1 MKKSLRFLPLALAA
15 AMALIGCGS
24 TPQPEDAVAQL
35 EKSLQYEAGELSFT
49 IPAENGEWDILIYGR
64 TEAEGM
70 GMSLHYLEGEDWQ
83 PGGLYSFAPASG
95 CTELGM
101 DVSCT
106 IEDETVSRTIDLLPL
121 LP

>member
-70 GMSLHYLEGEDWQ
+70 GMSLHYLEEVDWQ
-83 PGGLYSFAPASG
+83 PGESYSFSPAQN
-95 CTELGM
+95 CTELQM
-101 DVSCT
+101 DVLY
-106 IEDETVSRTIDLLPL
+106 ETDSDSAERQIDLLPYIQ
-121 LP
+121 

>member
-64 TEAEGM
+64 T
-70 GMSLHYLEGEDWQ
+70 
-83 PGGLYSFAPASG
+83 
-95 CTELGM
+95 
-101 DVSCT
+101 
-106 IEDETVSRTIDLLPL
+106 
-121 LP
+121 